1 MAKIK
6 QGILEGIS
14 GKLGPIV
21 VVNNGT
27 STHIRMAPTYTE
39 ASWSAKQLQLRDR
52 FKAVSLFVQQYK
64 KTMIWTI
71 WKLAPGKGGG
81 YHKFLGANLKAFDL
95 DGSVKEFSLIRF
107 SEGLLPTP
115 FQVQAE
121 RQSGE
126 INLTWK
132 NESGESPT
140 RLNDHLW
147 YMAVVDGK
155 FTGPYKTEITR
166 GGQEGLIP
174 DPDGNITG
182 MYVFFAAG
190 DEKAFSPDR
199 YVEVS

>member
-6 QGILEGIS
+6 QSILEGIS

-39 ASWSAKQLQLRDR
+39 ASWSEKQLQLRDR

-95 DGSVKEFSLIRF
+95 DGKVKEFSLIRF
-107 SEGLLPTP
+107 TEGNLPTP

-126 INLTWK
+126 IRITWK
-132 NESGESPT
+132 NEASQS
-140 RLNDHLW
+140 RIRDNDHLW
-147 YMAVVDGK
+147 YMAVAEGK
-155 FTGPYKTEITR
+155 FTGPFKTEITR
-166 GGQEGLIP
+166 GVMEGVIP
-174 DPDGNITG
+174 DHDGNITG
-182 MYVFFAAG
+182 IYVFFAAR
-190 DEKAFSPDR
+190 DENTFSPDR
-199 YVEVS
+199 YVVVV